1 MKTYLRTV
9 SAAALV
15 IATSTLV
22 ASAADPITV
31 VGWGGTWDKAYKD
44 GVWDKYTEQT
54 GIPIIQEEWGG
65 EVAKVRAQVQAGN
78 VTYDVV
84 SVEAPAM
91 EIGCAEGL
99 FVPLTREVT
108 GDPENY
114 LPGTLHECGVASDT
128 WSTIMTYNTD
138 VFKDGSG
145 PKTWADFWDV
155 EKFPGKRG
163 LYSQAQFT
171 LENALM
177 ADGVKGEDMYKVLS
191 TPEGVDRAFAMLDK
205 IKPHVVWWSTTTQGI
220 QNLDSGEVVMS
231 DAFNARITNEV
242 VQEKKPYTIVWDAG
256 FFYGTDFW
264 AVVKGA
270 PHEKEGVDLLKWFS
284 IPENQAGFSKLYAYG
299 TGRKEAAA
307 LIPAEWAAN
316 LPTSD
321 DHIKFATAYDNDFWT
336 ENKEALEERFKAWQ
350 AK

>member
-1 MKTYLRTV
+1 MRIYLRTV
-9 SAAALV
+9 SAAALCL
-15 IATSTLV
+15 AASTLAV
-22 ASAADPITV
+22 SAAGPITV
-31 VGWGGTWDKAYKD
+31 VGWGGSWDKAYKD

-54 GIPIIQEEWGG
+54 GIPIVHEEWAG

-78 VTYDVV
+78 ITYDVV
-84 SVEAPAM
+84 STEAPGM

-99 FVPLTREVT
+99 FVPLTPEIT

-128 WSTIMTYNTD
+128 WATILTYNTD
-138 VFKDGSG
+138 VFKGDAG
-145 PKTWADFWDV
+145 PKSWADFWDV

-163 LYSQAQFT
+163 VYAQAQFT

-177 ADGVKGEDMYKVLS
+177 ADGVKREDMYKVLS

-205 IKPHVVWWSTTTQGI
+205 IKPYAVWYSTTPQAI

-231 DAFNARITNEV
+231 DQFNARITDEV
-242 VQEKKPYTIVWDAG
+242 MKEKKPYAIVWEAG
-256 FFYGTDFW
+256 YFYGTDYW

-270 PHEKEGVDLLKWFS
+270 PHEQDALDLLKWFS
-284 IPENQAGFSKLYAYG
+284 VPENQAGFSKLYAYG

-307 LIPAEWAAN
+307 MIPPEWAAN
-316 LPTSD
+316 LPTSPE
-321 DHIKFATAYDNDFWT
+321 HIEYATAYDNDFWT